1 MKKLIIQIFTITTLI
16 VVLNYIVITNQN
28 KKQQEKVND
37 VIVNIVGTIKQEYPD
52 LEDEKIIKILNDEEK
67 IDAQV
72 GFKRVKDILDYHISA
87 KALRKMYLRI
97 LRK

>member
-1 MKKLIIQIFTITTLI
+1 MFEDSELHSYQIIQDYNIITCQHEVQTPSW
-16 VVLNYIVITNQN
+16 Q
-28 KKQQEKVND
+28 
-37 VIVNIVGTIKQEYPD
+37 
-52 LEDEKIIKILNDEEK
+52 EK